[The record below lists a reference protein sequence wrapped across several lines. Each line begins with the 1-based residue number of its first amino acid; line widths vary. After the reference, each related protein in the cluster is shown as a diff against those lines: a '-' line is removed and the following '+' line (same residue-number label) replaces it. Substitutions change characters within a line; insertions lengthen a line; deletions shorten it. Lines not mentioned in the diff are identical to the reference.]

1 MYTKECPKCKIEW
14 EEKETIYEF
23 FLNKYSDEE
32 KARAAAK
39 NYGCTPERPKHFG
52 KNVIGI
58 EIQGMYD
65 GVSFW
70 ECQGCKT
77 TFDRFTMKEVK
88 SSKIDITEEL

>member
-1 MYTKECPKCKIEW
+1 MHAKECPKCKIEW

-23 FLNKYSDEE
+23 FLNKYFDEE
-32 KARAAAK
+32 KAREAASC
-39 NYGCTPERPKHFG
+39 YGCTRETPKHFG

-70 ECQGCKT
+70 ECQGCKS
-77 TFDRFTMKEVK
+77 TFDRWTMKEVH
-88 SSKIDITEEL
+88 SKRSPDV